1 MVAIDNNIYR
11 KERIMEKRM
20 LLFGVVVVVVSL
32 CSSNALATT
41 LGPPVAGLDAGKF
54 SIGFDYSNTDIDYDG
69 SSKSTEEWRASGIS
83 GALTETDKSKFDGSI
98 ESNMYLADLG
108 YGVTDKLEVD
118 VLLGMADLSV
128 DDGFDGGN
136 DFAYGFGVK
145 GSFYEE
151 ANLKVGVL
159 FQMVWGS
166 SDDDFK
172 DVVDIPGTG
181 ESVYT
186 TGSVD
191 IDYYQLKLA
200 VGPSY
205 KLTEGISIYGGPF
218 YYLFSGDFDSKVVGQ
233 VNDIAIPGEPGTH
246 DVTYL
251 DKESGDLDEDSNFG
265 GYIGAQID
273 ITEKLPVSFEYQFV
287 SGGGVFGAS
296 LLYRF

>member
-1 MVAIDNNIYR
+1 MAIDNNIYR

-32 CSSNALATT
+32 CSSSALATT
-41 LGPPVAGLDAGKF
+41 MGPPVAGLETGQF
-54 SIGFDYSNTDIDYDG
+54 SVGFDYSYTDLDLEG
-69 SSKSTEEWRASGIS
+69 SVKRTGVWTASGIS
-83 GALTETDKSKFDGSI
+83 GSLIGVEKFKFDDSI
-98 ESNMYLADLG
+98 ESSMYLADLG

-128 DDGFDGGN
+128 GDGFDGGN

-151 ANLKVGVL
+151 ANLKLGVL
-159 FQMVWGS
+159 FQMIWGS
-166 SDDDFK
+166 SDDDFT
-172 DVVDIPGTG
+172 DVEDVPGTG

-186 TGSVD
+186 SGSLD

-205 KLTEGISIYGGPF
+205 KLTEGVSVYGGPF

-233 VNDIAIPGEPGTH
+233 VDDIVIPGEPGTH

-251 DKESGDLDEDSNFG
+251 NKESGDIDEDSNFG

-273 ITEKLPVSFEYQFV
+273 ITEKIPVSLEYQFI
-287 SGGGVFGAS
+287 SGGGVFGANV
-296 LLYRF
+296 LYRF